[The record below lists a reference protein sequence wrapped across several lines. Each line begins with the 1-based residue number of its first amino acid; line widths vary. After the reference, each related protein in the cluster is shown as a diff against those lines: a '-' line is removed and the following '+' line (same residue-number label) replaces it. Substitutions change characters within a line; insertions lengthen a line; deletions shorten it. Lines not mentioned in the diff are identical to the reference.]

1 MLNQY
6 PWWKYALMV
15 LIIIPGFLY
24 ALPNLYGDDPGLQ
37 IRGVRNFKVTA
48 VTLDSVRS
56 SLQENGITLK
66 SIQQEQGGLKVR
78 LINTEDQLKS
88 KAVIKKVLGDRYTV
102 ALSLMP
108 ATPSWMAKIYALPMY
123 LGLDLRGGV
132 HFLLDVDLASAI
144 TRAENRYVAD
154 LRSTL
159 RKVGIRYRSIRQLKQ
174 GGIELQLRSVE
185 ERNKASAV
193 INDKLAELK
202 LLEFDRNSS
211 FYLLASLTDKAQQD
225 ITRFAVEQ
233 NMTALRNRIDELG
246 VAEPVVQ
253 RQGENRIVVQL
264 PGVQD
269 TAKAKEIL
277 GRTATLEIRMVDE
290 EHDLAG
296 AINGSVPAGSAIY
309 YFRDKRPILLRKRII
324 YSGDNVVDAAAGLDS
339 QRGGAVV
346 FITLDA
352 RGATIN
358 QRITGKN
365 IGKRMAVVYKEI
377 RSEPKLSTDGTPV
390 LDQNGKAIRIKKNIQ
405 EVITAPVIRDQL
417 GRRFQIEG
425 IGGIGEAR
433 DLSLLLRAGALAAPI
448 DIVEERTV
456 GPSLGQENINQG
468 FRAVVIGFVVVLVF
482 MLVYYRLFGLVANF
496 ALALNLILT
505 VAVLSLFQ
513 ATLTLPGVA
522 GIVLTVGMAVDANV
536 LIYERIREELRN
548 GNSPHASIHA
558 GYDRAFTTI
567 VDANVTTLMAAIVL
581 FNFGTGPIK
590 GFAVTLSIGIITSM
604 FTAIFVTRG
613 IINLIYGGRTLKR
626 LAI

>member
-48 VTLDSVRS
+48 ATLDSVRS
-56 SLQENGITLK
+56 SLQENGITPK
-66 SIQQEQGGLKVR
+66 SVQQELGGLKVR

-88 KAVIKKVLGDRYTV
+88 KALIKKVLGDRYTV

-108 ATPSWMAKIYALPMY
+108 ATPSWMAKINALPMY

-144 TRAENRYVAD
+144 TRAENRYVGD

-159 RKVGIRYRSIRQLKQ
+159 REVGIRYRSIRQLKQ

-185 ERNKASAV
+185 DRNKASAV

-202 LLEFDRNSS
+202 LLEFDRDSS
-211 FYLLASLTDKAQQD
+211 FYLLARLTDKAQRD
-225 ITRFAVEQ
+225 ITQFAVEQ

-309 YFRDKRPILLRKRII
+309 YYRDKRPILLRKRII

-377 RSEPKLSTDGTPV
+377 RSEPKLNADGTPV
-390 LDQNGKAIRIKKNIQ
+390 LDQNGKAIRIKKNIE

-567 VDANVTTLMAAIVL
+567 VDANVTTLIAAIVL

>member
-6 PWWKYALMV
+6 PWWKYALMA
-15 LIIIPGFLY
+15 LIIIPGLLY
-24 ALPNLYGDDPGLQ
+24 ALPNLYGEDPGLQ
-37 IRGVRNFKVTA
+37 IRGVRNYKVTA
-48 VTLDSVRS
+48 ETLSTVESIVQS
-56 SLQENGITLK
+56 SGIKPK
-66 SIQQEQGGLKVR
+66 SAIREGAGIKMR
-78 LINTEDQLKS
+78 LANTEDQLKA
-88 KAVIKKVLGDRYTV
+88 KDLIKKSLGDHFTV

-108 ATPSWMAKIYALPMY
+108 ATPHWMAKINALPMY

-144 TRAENRYVAD
+144 SRAENRYVGD

-159 RKVGIRYRSIRQLKQ
+159 REAAIRYRSIRQMKQ
-174 GGIELQLRSVE
+174 GGIELRLRTAE
-185 ERNKASAV
+185 DRTKAAAV
-193 INDKLAELK
+193 INKKLAELT
-202 LLEFDRNSS
+202 LQEVDREGNA
-211 FYLLASLTDKAQQD
+211 YLLASLTDKAKRD
-225 ITRFAVEQ
+225 ITQFAVEQ

-253 RQGENRIVVQL
+253 RQGEHRIVVQL

-296 AINGSVPAGSAIY
+296 AINGTIPAGSAIY
-309 YFRDKRPILLRKRII
+309 YYRDKRPILLRKRII

-377 RSEPKLSTDGTPV
+377 RSEAKLKADGTPV
-390 LDQNGKAIRIKKNIQ
+390 LDKKGKAVRIKKNIE

-468 FRAVVIGFVVVLVF
+468 FRAVVIGFIVVLIF
-482 MLVYYRLFGLVANF
+482 MLVYYRLFGLVANV
-496 ALALNLILT
+496 ALALNLVLT

-567 VDANVTTLMAAIVL
+567 VDANVTTLIAAIVL

-590 GFAVTLSIGIITSM
+590 GFAVTLSVGIITSM

>member
-6 PWWKYALMV
+6 PWWKYALMLLV
-15 LIIIPGFLY
+15 IIPGFLY
-24 ALPNLYGDDPGLQ
+24 SLPNLYGDDPGLQ
-37 IRGVRNFKVTA
+37 VRGIRNYKVTA
-48 VTLDSVRS
+48 ATLNTVRAT
-56 SLQENGITLK
+56 LQENALIPK
-66 SIQQEQGGLKVR
+66 SVVQEAGGLKVR
-78 LINTEDQLKS
+78 LVNTEDQLKS
-88 KAVIKKVLGDRYTV
+88 RALVKKALGEHYTV

-108 ATPSWMAKIYALPMY
+108 ATPAWMAKINALPMY

-132 HFLLDVDLASAI
+132 HFLLDVDLASAV
-144 TRAENRYVAD
+144 TRAENRYAGD

-159 RKVGIRYRSIRQLKQ
+159 REAGIRYRSIRQLKQ
-174 GGIELQLRSVE
+174 GGIELRLRSVE
-185 ERNKASAV
+185 DRTKAAAEIS
-193 INDKLAELK
+193 DKLAELS
-202 LLEFDRNSS
+202 LQEVDRDGNP
-211 FYLLASLTDKAQQD
+211 YLLARLTDKAKQD
-225 ITRFAVEQ
+225 VTQFAVEQ

-253 RQGENRIVVQL
+253 RQGKNRIVVQL

-296 AINGSVPAGSAIY
+296 AISGTIPAGSAIF

-352 RGATIN
+352 RGAAIN

-377 RSEPKLSTDGTPV
+377 RSEPKLKSDGTPV
-390 LDQNGKAIRIKKNIQ
+390 LDKNGKAVRIKKNIE

-433 DLSLLLRAGALAAPI
+433 DLSLLLRAGALAAPVE
-448 DIVEERTV
+448 IVEERTV
-456 GPSLGQENINQG
+456 GPSLGQENIDQG
-468 FRAVVIGFVVVLVF
+468 FRAVVIGFVVVLIF
-482 MLVYYRLFGLVANF
+482 MLVYYRLFGLVANV
-496 ALALNLILT
+496 ALALNLVLT

-567 VDANVTTLMAAIVL
+567 VDANVTTLIAAIVL

-613 IINLIYGGRTLKR
+613 IINLIYGGRALKR